1 MEHVRSGGG
10 GNGSTRQGWAS
21 PCFRES
27 VVRDELSRKRIE
39 TGIRSGGML
48 ENEAY
53 LLQYEII
60 VVMSRPVEKSARA
73 ILGGT
78 SRDIVA

>member
-1 MEHVRSGGG
+1 
-10 GNGSTRQGWAS
+10 
-21 PCFRES
+21 
-27 VVRDELSRKRIE
+27 
-39 TGIRSGGML
+39 ML

-53 LLQYEII
+53 LLQYAII